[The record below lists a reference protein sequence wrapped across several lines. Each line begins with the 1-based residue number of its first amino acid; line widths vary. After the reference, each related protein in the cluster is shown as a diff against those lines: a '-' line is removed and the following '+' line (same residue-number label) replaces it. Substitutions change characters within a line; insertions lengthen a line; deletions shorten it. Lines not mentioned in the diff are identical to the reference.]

1 MKYLYKIIVVL
12 ACASGFAFAQTG
24 MQAPPSTPPT
34 FPSQQQQ
41 PGIHNPDEN
50 TGQNGAASTTALPK
64 AQADIQSALRRQM
77 PASADSVTVSL
88 TDDRRIQLSGTVTS
102 ETEKNQIEQ
111 VARSAAPDLSIVN
124 NLKVANAPSGP
135 TAMPPTGMTPN
146 AQPQPQPDT
155 GTEKGTSRQPVPP
168 MGSSFM
174 AQYPSGSQ
182 NPAGTSGQTSQA
194 ASTNPADAQGNIQK
208 ALQQDPS
215 LSNANITVTVNGDKV
230 ELTGTVANKDQK
242 KTAKHIAES
251 NAGSMKVVDHL
262 KVEGSPDNNAP
273 KKY

>member
-12 ACASGFAFAQTG
+12 AFASGFAFAQTG

-50 TGQNGAASTTALPK
+50 TGQNGAASTTVLPK

-146 AQPQPQPDT
+146 PQPQPQPDT

-174 AQYPSGSQ
+174 APQGGSQ
-182 NPAGTSGQTSQA
+182 NPAATSGQTSQA

-242 KTAKHIAES
+242 KTAKHIAET
-251 NAGSMKVVDHL
+251 NAGAMKVVDHL
-262 KVEGSPDNNAP
+262 KVEGSADNSAP

>member
-12 ACASGFAFAQTG
+12 AFASGFAFAQTG
-24 MQAPPSTPPT
+24 MQSQPSTPPT
-34 FPSQQQQ
+34 FPSQQQ

-50 TGQNGAASTTALPK
+50 TGQSGAVSTTTLPK
-64 AQADIQSALRRQM
+64 AQADIQSALRRQL
-77 PASADSVTVSL
+77 PASADSVSVSV

-111 VARSAAPDLSIVN
+111 VARSAAPDLGIVN
-124 NLKVANAPSGP
+124 NLKVANAPSSP
-135 TAMPPTGMTPN
+135 TAMPPTGIPPN
-146 AQPQPQPDT
+146 AQPQPRPDT

-168 MGSSFM
+168 VGSSFM

-182 NPAGTSGQTSQA
+182 NPAGTGGQTSQA

-215 LSNANITVTVNGDKV
+215 LSNANITVTVNGDRV
-230 ELTGTVANKDQK
+230 ELTGTVANKEQK

-262 KVEGSPDNNAP
+262 KVEGSADNSAP